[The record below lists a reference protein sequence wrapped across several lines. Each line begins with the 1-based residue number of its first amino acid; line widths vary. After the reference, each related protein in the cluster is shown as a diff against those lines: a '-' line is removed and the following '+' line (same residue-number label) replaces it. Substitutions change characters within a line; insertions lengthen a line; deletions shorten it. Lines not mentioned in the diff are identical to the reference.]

1 MKEANPPTAMT
12 INIEY
17 RNTISSSGTIIA
29 LPLPTINSKHMK
41 DMYLLFQENH
51 FNVRN
56 SIRQFYD
63 ILTLLV
69 LIRRRKIA

>member
-41 DMYLLFQENH
+41 DMYLLFQENP
-51 FNVRN
+51 
-56 SIRQFYD
+56 
-63 ILTLLV
+63 TLEIV
-69 LIRRRKIA
+69 FANFMIF

>member
-51 FNVRN
+51 FVIQR
-56 SIRQFYD
+56 
-63 ILTLLV
+63 
-69 LIRRRKIA
+69 